1 MWAWV
6 AKTTWYWKI
15 QILQVGSRFKFI
27 HYLLNSQYCLEIWM
41 KSQEKQRYIHLFLC
55 YKNSNS
61 SNIDWDW
68 LINLM
73 LFYKHLISGSYNYEI
88 MINQLLVLECA
99 RCWICHHPANIY
111 FFKVNSENTR
121 KRCEICSKLSIK
133 PQDDVVSLLLTLNI
147 FHTLF

>member
-15 QILQVGSRFKFI
+15 QILQVGSRFRFL
-27 HYLLNSQYCLEIWM
+27 HYLLNCQHCLEIWM
-41 KSQEKQRYIHLFLC
+41 KSQEKQRYIHLFLR

-73 LFYKHLISGSYNYEI
+73 LFYKHLKVSVFGVILVRIWSYSDCILRIHAVKYRPEQLRIRTIFTQNITNEKHNQFTNFAQNLN
-88 MINQLLVLECA
+88 MIYC
-99 RCWICHHPANIY
+99 I
-111 FFKVNSENTR
+111 
-121 KRCEICSKLSIK
+121 
-133 PQDDVVSLLLTLNI
+133 
-147 FHTLF
+147 